1 MNSYRRRTRS
11 SVNLWPGFV
20 DALSSLLMI
29 IIFVLMV
36 FMVAQY
42 YLGDLVQGQDKALG
56 SLRVRISELAHTL
69 GIETHV
75 KKELQGRL
83 AQIEA
88 DRTRLNARLNLTS
101 RQLLDAKML
110 QANTE
115 AQIVQLNDQLQR
127 LNTALGVSQEAL
139 EQKQVEI
146 DTLGTQLN
154 EALTKKV
161 EDLSRFR
168 SEFFGLLREAIGARD
183 DIQVVGDRFVFQS
196 EVLFASGSASLGTEG
211 KQQLKKLA
219 ATLQELS
226 EKFPEEVDWILRIDG
241 HTDNKPIRTARFKS
255 NWELSFNRALS
266 VVQFLAKQGV
276 PQFRLA
282 ATGFGE
288 FQPIDQQDLGKNRRI
303 ELRLDQR

>member
-1 MNSYRRRTRS
+1 
-11 SVNLWPGFV
+11 
-20 DALSSLLMI
+20 
-29 IIFVLMV
+29 MV